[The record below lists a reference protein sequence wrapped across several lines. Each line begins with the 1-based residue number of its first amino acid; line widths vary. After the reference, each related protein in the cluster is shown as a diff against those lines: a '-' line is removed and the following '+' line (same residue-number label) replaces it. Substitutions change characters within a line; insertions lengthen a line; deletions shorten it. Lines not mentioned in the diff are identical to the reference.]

1 MDYRTFPCP
10 GCRQII
16 DTTMQS
22 CRFCGVVID
31 PAAAAAAA
39 TLQER
44 VQKACS
50 QATSAR
56 ITAMAMPVLFLLSFV
71 PFIGVV
77 GLAGIVAT
85 LFIVPWNL
93 IQWRR
98 RFGKLESPDPD
109 LPRAR
114 RALKE
119 AALAWAAMVIVNAL
133 YVLYRFSPGGQP
145 KY

>member
-22 CRFCGVVID
+22 CRFCGAVID

-39 TLQER
+39 TLQEL

-50 QATSAR
+50 QASSAR

-71 PFIGVV
+71 PFIGIV
-77 GLAGIVAT
+77 GLAGIAAT
-85 LFIVPWNL
+85 LLIVPWNL
-93 IQWRR
+93 ILWRR

-114 RALKE
+114 QAVRE

-133 YVLYRFSPGGQP
+133 YVLYRFTPGGQP

>member
-10 GCRQII
+10 TCREVI

-22 CRFCGVVID
+22 CKFCGVAID

-44 VQKACS
+44 VQKACG
-50 QATSAR
+50 QASSAS

-71 PFIGVV
+71 PMIGMI
-77 GLAGIVAT
+77 GLAGDAAT
-85 LFIVPWNL
+85 LLIVPWSV
-93 IQWRR
+93 IQWRI

-109 LPRAR
+109 LARAR
-114 RALKE
+114 RAVNQ
-119 AALAWAAMVIVNAL
+119 AALVWAAMVIVNAL
-133 YVLYRFSPGGQP
+133 WFWFRFSLVGHTR
-145 KY
+145 